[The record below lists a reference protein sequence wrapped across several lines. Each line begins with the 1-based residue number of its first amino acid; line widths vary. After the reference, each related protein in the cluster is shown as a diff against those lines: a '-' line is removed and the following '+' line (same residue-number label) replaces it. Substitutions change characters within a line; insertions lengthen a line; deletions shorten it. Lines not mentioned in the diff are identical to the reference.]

1 MSVKTFIRLLCV
13 LCVFSFGLPVVA
25 DEVYLANGDRISG
38 TVVKKAGDTLT
49 IKTDFAGEIGIAWDK
64 VVSVSTDVPV
74 VVQLDDATLI
84 AGTLARSG
92 DGTVSI
98 EGSNLVQAGQVPVA
112 RVALINPPA
121 PQNGVKLSGRANVGV
136 YIAKGNTDKE
146 AYHGDI
152 ESVARTKQN
161 RFTAGA
167 IYNQAL
173 DDGMESENN
182 AMAYLKYDHFFTE
195 KWYTYANTVLFKDDF
210 ADLNLRSSLG
220 LGAGYQ
226 FVESELTNLSLEGGL
241 SYVNEDFDLAPDD
254 SYPAARWSLNYDHFL
269 YPNRLQF
276 FHFHE
281 GLLGLQDTKDIIII
295 TRTGLRAMLT
305 DSFIATAEVDV
316 DWDNTP
322 SPGNDRVDTR
332 YLFNLGYGW

>member
-1 MSVKTFIRLLCV
+1 MKKLTGLVCV
-13 LCVFSFGLPVVA
+13 LCVFFTGLPALA
-25 DEVYLANGDRISG
+25 DEVYLANGDRVSG
-38 TVVKKAGDTLT
+38 TVVKKAGDVLT
-49 IKTDFAGEIGIAWDK
+49 VMTEFAGEIGIAWDK
-64 VVSVSTDVPV
+64 VVSVSTEAPV
-74 VVQLDDATLI
+74 VVQLDDATLLTG
-84 AGTLARSG
+84 ALARSG
-92 DGTVSI
+92 DGSVGI
-98 EGSNLVQAGQVPVA
+98 AGSGLVQAGQVPVA
-112 RVALINPPA
+112 QIAMINPPA
-121 PQNGVKLSGRANVGV
+121 PENGVKLSGRANAGV

-152 ESVARTKQN
+152 EAVARTKQN

-167 IYNQAL
+167 IYNQAVN
-173 DDGMESENN
+173 DGVESENN
-182 AMAYLKYDHFFTE
+182 ATAYLKYDHFLTE
-195 KWYTYANTVLFKDDF
+195 KWYSYANAVLFKDDF

-220 LGAGYQ
+220 VGAGYQ
-226 FVESELTNLSLEGGL
+226 FMESELTNLSLEGGL

-305 DSFIATAEVDV
+305 DNFTATAEVDV

>member
-1 MSVKTFIRLLCV
+1 VKKLTGLVCV
-13 LCVFSFGLPVVA
+13 LCVFFTGLPALA

-38 TVVKKAGDTLT
+38 TVVKKAGDVLT
-49 IKTDFAGEIGIAWDK
+49 VMTEFAGEIGIAWDK
-64 VVSVSTDVPV
+64 VVSVSTEAPV
-74 VVQLDDATLI
+74 VVQLDDATLLT
-84 AGTLARSG
+84 GTLARSG
-92 DGTVSI
+92 DGSVGI
-98 EGSNLVQAGQVPVA
+98 AGSGLVQAGQVPVA

-121 PQNGVKLSGRANVGV
+121 PENGVKLSGRANAGV

-152 ESVARTKQN
+152 EAVARTRQN

-167 IYNQAL
+167 IYNQAV
-173 DDGMESENN
+173 DDGVESENN
-182 AMAYLKYDHFFTE
+182 ATAYLKYDHFLTE
-195 KWYTYANTVLFKDDF
+195 KWYSYANAVLFKDDF

-226 FVESELTNLSLEGGL
+226 FMESELTNLSLEGGL

-305 DSFIATAEVDV
+305 DSFTATAEVDV

>member
-1 MSVKTFIRLLCV
+1 VKKLTGLVCV
-13 LCVFSFGLPVVA
+13 LCVFFTGLPALA
-25 DEVYLANGDRISG
+25 DEVYLSNGDRVSG
-38 TVVKKAGDTLT
+38 TVVKKAGDVLT
-49 IKTDFAGEIGIAWDK
+49 VMTEFAGEIGIAWDK
-64 VVSVSTDVPV
+64 VVSVSTEAPV
-74 VVQLDDATLI
+74 VVQLDDATLLT
-84 AGTLARSG
+84 GTLARSG
-92 DGTVSI
+92 DGSVGI
-98 EGSNLVQAGQVPVA
+98 AGSGLVQAGQVPVA

-121 PQNGVKLSGRANVGV
+121 PENGVKLSGRANAGV

-152 ESVARTKQN
+152 EAVARTRQN

-167 IYNQAL
+167 IYNQAV
-173 DDGMESENN
+173 DDGVESENN
-182 AMAYLKYDHFFTE
+182 ATAYLKYDHFLTE
-195 KWYTYANTVLFKDDF
+195 KWYSYANAVLFKDDF

-226 FVESELTNLSLEGGL
+226 FMESELTNLSLEGGL

-295 TRTGLRAMLT
+295 TRTGLRAMLIDGFT
-305 DSFIATAEVDV
+305 ATAEVDV

>member
-1 MSVKTFIRLLCV
+1 MKMLMRLLC
-13 LCVFSFGLPVVA
+13 LLWVFSLGLPAVA
-25 DEVYLANGDRISG
+25 DEVYLVNGDRVSG
-38 TVVKKAGDTLT
+38 TLITKAGDTLT
-49 IKTDFAGEIGIAWDK
+49 LKTDFAGEIGIAWDK
-64 VVSVSTDVPV
+64 VVSISTEAPV
-74 VVQLDDATLI
+74 VVQLDDATLLK
-84 AGTLARSG
+84 GTLARSG

-98 EGSNLVQAGQVPVA
+98 AGSGLVQAGQVPVA

-121 PQNGVKLSGRANVGV
+121 PQNGVKLSGRANAGV
-136 YIAKGNTDKE
+136 YAAKGNTDKE

-152 ESVARTKQN
+152 EAVARTKQN

-167 IYNQAL
+167 IYNQAVN
-173 DDGMESENN
+173 DGVESENN
-182 AMAYLKYDHFFTE
+182 ATAYLKYDHFLTE
-195 KWYTYANTVLFKDDF
+195 KWYSYANAVLFKDDF

-220 LGAGYQ
+220 VGAGYQ
-226 FVESELTNLSLEGGL
+226 FMESELTNLSLEGGL

-305 DSFIATAEVDV
+305 DNFTATAEVDV

>member
-1 MSVKTFIRLLCV
+1 VKKLTGLVCV
-13 LCVFSFGLPVVA
+13 LCVFFTGLPALA
-25 DEVYLANGDRISG
+25 DEVYLANGDRVSG
-38 TVVKKAGDTLT
+38 TVVKKAGDVLT
-49 IKTDFAGEIGIAWDK
+49 VMTEFAGEIGIAWDK
-64 VVSVSTDVPV
+64 VVSVSTEAPV
-74 VVQLDDATLI
+74 VVQLDDATLLT
-84 AGTLARSG
+84 GTLARSG
-92 DGTVSI
+92 DGSVGI
-98 EGSNLVQAGQVPVA
+98 AGSGLVQAGQVPVA
-112 RVALINPPA
+112 QIAMINPPA
-121 PQNGVKLSGRANVGV
+121 PENGVKLSGRANAGV

-152 ESVARTKQN
+152 EAVARTKQN

-167 IYNQAL
+167 IYNQAVN
-173 DDGMESENN
+173 DGVESENN
-182 AMAYLKYDHFFTE
+182 ATAYLKYDHFLTE
-195 KWYTYANTVLFKDDF
+195 KWYSYANAVLFKDDF

-220 LGAGYQ
+220 VGAGYQ
-226 FVESELTNLSLEGGL
+226 FMESELTNLSLEGGL

-305 DSFIATAEVDV
+305 DNFTATAEVDV

>member
-1 MSVKTFIRLLCV
+1 VKKLTGLVCV
-13 LCVFSFGLPVVA
+13 LCVFFTGLPALA
-25 DEVYLANGDRISG
+25 DEVYLSNGDRVSG
-38 TVVKKAGDTLT
+38 TVVKKAGDVLT
-49 IKTDFAGEIGIAWDK
+49 VMTEFAGEIGIAWDK
-64 VVSVSTDVPV
+64 VVSVSTEAPV
-74 VVQLDDATLI
+74 VVQLDDATLLT
-84 AGTLARSG
+84 GTLARSG
-92 DGTVSI
+92 DGSVGI
-98 EGSNLVQAGQVPVA
+98 AGSGLVQAGQVPVA

-121 PQNGVKLSGRANVGV
+121 PENGVKLSGRANAGF

-152 ESVARTKQN
+152 EAVARTRQN

-167 IYNQAL
+167 IYNQAV
-173 DDGMESENN
+173 DDGVESENN
-182 AMAYLKYDHFFTE
+182 ATAYLKYDHFLTE
-195 KWYTYANTVLFKDDF
+195 KWYSYANAVLFKDDF

-226 FVESELTNLSLEGGL
+226 FMESELTNLSLEGGL

-295 TRTGLRAMLT
+295 TRTGLRAMLIDGFT
-305 DSFIATAEVDV
+305 ATAEVDV

>member
-1 MSVKTFIRLLCV
+1 VKMLMRLLC
-13 LCVFSFGLPVVA
+13 LLWVFSLGLPAVA
-25 DEVYLANGDRISG
+25 DEVYLVNGDRVSG
-38 TVVKKAGDTLT
+38 TLITKAGDTLT
-49 IKTDFAGEIGIAWDK
+49 LKTDFAGEIGIAWDK
-64 VVSVSTDVPV
+64 VVSISTEAPV
-74 VVQLDDATLI
+74 VVQLDDATLLK
-84 AGTLARSG
+84 GTLARSG

-98 EGSNLVQAGQVPVA
+98 AGSGLVQAGQVPVA

-121 PQNGVKLSGRANVGV
+121 PQNGVKLSGRANAGV
-136 YIAKGNTDKE
+136 YAAKGNTDKE

-152 ESVARTKQN
+152 EAVARTKQN

-173 DDGMESENN
+173 DDGVESENN
-182 AMAYLKYDHFFTE
+182 ATAYLKYDHFFTE
-195 KWYTYANTVLFKDDF
+195 KWYSYANTVLFKDDF
-210 ADLNLRSSLG
+210 ADLNLRTTLG

-226 FVESELTNLSLEGGL
+226 FIESELTNLSLEGGL
-241 SYVNEDFDLAPDD
+241 SYVNEDFDLADD
-254 SYPAARWSLNYDHFL
+254 ESYPAGRWSLNYDHFL
-269 YPNRLQF
+269 YPKKLQF

-281 GLLGLQDTKDIIII
+281 GLLGLEDTNDIIII
-295 TRTGLRAMLT
+295 SRTGLRAMLT
-305 DSFIATAEVDV
+305 DSFSATAQVDV

>member
-1 MSVKTFIRLLCV
+1 MKKLTGLVCV
-13 LCVFSFGLPVVA
+13 LCVFFTGLPALA
-25 DEVYLANGDRISG
+25 DEVYLSNGDRVSG
-38 TVVKKAGDTLT
+38 TVVKKAGDVLT
-49 IKTDFAGEIGIAWDK
+49 VMTEFAGEIGIAWDK
-64 VVSVSTDVPV
+64 VVSVSTEAPV
-74 VVQLDDATLI
+74 VVQLDDATLLT
-84 AGTLARSG
+84 GTLARSG
-92 DGTVSI
+92 DGSVGI
-98 EGSNLVQAGQVPVA
+98 AGSGLVQAGQVPVA

-121 PQNGVKLSGRANVGV
+121 PENGVKLSGRANAGV

-152 ESVARTKQN
+152 EAVARTRQN

-167 IYNQAL
+167 IYNQAV
-173 DDGMESENN
+173 DDGVESENN
-182 AMAYLKYDHFFTE
+182 ATAYLKYDHFLTE
-195 KWYTYANTVLFKDDF
+195 KWYSYANAVLFKDDF

-226 FVESELTNLSLEGGL
+226 FMESELTNLSLEGGL

-295 TRTGLRAMLT
+295 TRTGLRAMLIDGFT
-305 DSFIATAEVDV
+305 ATAEVDV

>member
-1 MSVKTFIRLLCV
+1 MKKLTGLVCV
-13 LCVFSFGLPVVA
+13 LCVFFTGLPALA
-25 DEVYLANGDRISG
+25 DEVYLANGDRVSG
-38 TVVKKAGDTLT
+38 TVVKKAGDVLT
-49 IKTDFAGEIGIAWDK
+49 VMTEFAGEIGIAWDK
-64 VVSVSTDVPV
+64 VVSVSTEAPV
-74 VVQLDDATLI
+74 VVQLDDATLLT
-84 AGTLARSG
+84 GTLARSG
-92 DGTVSI
+92 DGSVGI
-98 EGSNLVQAGQVPVA
+98 AGSGLVQAGQVPVA

-121 PQNGVKLSGRANVGV
+121 PENGVKLSGRANAGV

-152 ESVARTKQN
+152 EAVARTRQN

-167 IYNQAL
+167 IYNQAV
-173 DDGMESENN
+173 DDGVESENN
-182 AMAYLKYDHFFTE
+182 ATAYLKYDHFLTE
-195 KWYTYANTVLFKDDF
+195 KWYSYANAVLFKDDF

-226 FVESELTNLSLEGGL
+226 FMESELTNLSLEGGL

-305 DSFIATAEVDV
+305 DSFTATAEVDV

>member
-1 MSVKTFIRLLCV
+1 VKKLTGLVCV
-13 LCVFSFGLPVVA
+13 LCVFFTGLPALA
-25 DEVYLANGDRISG
+25 DEVYLANGDRVSG
-38 TVVKKAGDTLT
+38 TVVKKAGDVLT
-49 IKTDFAGEIGIAWDK
+49 VMTEFAGEIGIAWDK
-64 VVSVSTDVPV
+64 VVSVSTEAPV
-74 VVQLDDATLI
+74 VVQLDDATLLTG
-84 AGTLARSG
+84 ALARSG
-92 DGTVSI
+92 DGSVGI
-98 EGSNLVQAGQVPVA
+98 AGSGLVQAGQVPVA
-112 RVALINPPA
+112 QIAMINPPA
-121 PQNGVKLSGRANVGV
+121 PENGVKLSGRANAGV

-152 ESVARTKQN
+152 EAVARTKQN

-167 IYNQAL
+167 IYNQAVN
-173 DDGMESENN
+173 DGVESENN
-182 AMAYLKYDHFFTE
+182 ATAYLKYDHFLTE
-195 KWYTYANTVLFKDDF
+195 KWYSYANAVLFKDDF

-220 LGAGYQ
+220 VGAGYQ
-226 FVESELTNLSLEGGL
+226 FMESELTNLSLEGGL

-305 DSFIATAEVDV
+305 DNFTATAEVDV

>member
-1 MSVKTFIRLLCV
+1 VVSL
-13 LCVFSFGLPVVA
+13 GLPALA
-25 DEVYLANGDRISG
+25 DEVYLVNGDRISG
-38 TVVKKAGDTLT
+38 TVVKKAGDILTL
-49 IKTDFAGEIGIAWDK
+49 KTDFAGEIGIAWDK
-64 VVSVSTDVPV
+64 IVSVSTEAPV
-74 VVQLDDATLI
+74 VVQLDDATLLT
-84 AGTLARSG
+84 GTLARSG
-92 DGTVSI
+92 DGSLGI
-98 EGSNLVQAGQVPVA
+98 AGSGLVQASQVPVA

-121 PQNGVKLSGRANVGV
+121 PENGVKLSGRANAGV

-152 ESVARTKQN
+152 EAVARTKQN

-167 IYNQAL
+167 IYNQAK
-173 DDGMESENN
+173 DHGVESENN
-182 AMAYLKYDHFFTE
+182 ATAYLKYDHFLTE
-195 KWYTYANTVLFKDDF
+195 KWYTYANAVLFKDDF

-295 TRTGLRAMLT
+295 SRTGLRAMLT
-305 DSFIATAEVDV
+305 DSFTATAEVDV

>member
-1 MSVKTFIRLLCV
+1 
-13 LCVFSFGLPVVA
+13 
-25 DEVYLANGDRISG
+25 VYLANGDRVSG
-38 TVVKKAGDTLT
+38 TVVKKAGDVLT
-49 IKTDFAGEIGIAWDK
+49 VMTEFAGEIGIAWDK
-64 VVSVSTDVPV
+64 VVSVSTEAPV
-74 VVQLDDATLI
+74 VVQLDDATLLTG
-84 AGTLARSG
+84 ALARSG
-92 DGTVSI
+92 DGSVGI
-98 EGSNLVQAGQVPVA
+98 AGSGLVQAGQVPVA
-112 RVALINPPA
+112 QIAMINPPA
-121 PQNGVKLSGRANVGV
+121 PENGVKLSGRANAGV

-152 ESVARTKQN
+152 EAVARTKQN

-167 IYNQAL
+167 IYNQAVN
-173 DDGMESENN
+173 DGVESENN
-182 AMAYLKYDHFFTE
+182 ATAYLKYDHFLTE
-195 KWYTYANTVLFKDDF
+195 KWYSYANAVLFKDDF

-220 LGAGYQ
+220 VGAGYQ
-226 FVESELTNLSLEGGL
+226 FMESELTNLSLEGGL

-305 DSFIATAEVDV
+305 DNFTATAEVDV

>member
-1 MSVKTFIRLLCV
+1 MKTLIRLLGV
-13 LCVFSFGLPVVA
+13 LWVIYPGLTALA

-38 TVVKKAGDTLT
+38 TVIKMAGDSLTL
-49 IKTDFAGEIGIAWDK
+49 KTDFAGEIEIAWGK
-64 VVSVSTDVPV
+64 VVSVSTEAPV
-74 VVQLDDATLI
+74 VLQLDDATRIVGRL
-84 AGTLARSG
+84 AGS
-92 DGTVSI
+92 S
-98 EGSNLVQAGQVPVA
+98 EGNISVVDNELVQAGQIPVG

-121 PQNGVKLSGRANVGV
+121 PQNGVKLSGRANVGI

-173 DDGMESENN
+173 DDGVESENN
-182 AMAYLKYDHFFTE
+182 ATAYLKYDHFFTE
-195 KWYTYANTVLFKDDF
+195 KWYSYANAVLFKDDF
-210 ADLNLRSSLG
+210 ADLNLRTNLG

-226 FVESELTNLSLEGGL
+226 FIESDLTNLSLEGGL
-241 SYVNEDFDLAPDD
+241 SYVNEDFELAEDQN
-254 SYPAARWSLNYDHFL
+254 YPAARWSLNYDHFL
-269 YPNRLQF
+269 YPKLLQF

-281 GLLGLQDTKDIIII
+281 GLLGLEDTNDIIII

-305 DSFIATAEVDV
+305 DGFTATAQVDA

-322 SPGNDRVDTR
+322 APGNDRVDTR
-332 YLFNLGYGW
+332 YMFNLGYGW

>member
-1 MSVKTFIRLLCV
+1 MKTFIRLLCV

-38 TVVKKAGDTLT
+38 TLVKKAGDTLT
-49 IKTDFAGEIGIAWDK
+49 VMTDYAGEIGIAWDK
-64 VVSVSTDVPV
+64 VVSVSTEALV
-74 VVQLDDATLI
+74 VLQLDDATLI
-84 AGTLARSG
+84 KGTLARSG
-92 DGTVSI
+92 DGAVSI
-98 EGSNLVQAGQVPVA
+98 EGNELVQASRVPTA
-112 RVALINPPA
+112 RIALINPPA
-121 PQNGVKLSGRANVGV
+121 PQNGVKLSGRANAGV

-146 AYHGDI
+146 AYHADI
-152 ESVARTKQN
+152 EAVARTKQN

-173 DDGMESENN
+173 DNDVESENN
-182 AMAYLKYDHFFTE
+182 ATAYLKYDHFFTD
-195 KWYTYANTVLFKDDF
+195 KWYSYANTVLFKDDF
-210 ADLNLRSSLG
+210 ADLNLRTTLG

-226 FVESELTNLSLEGGL
+226 FIESELTNLSLEGGL
-241 SYVNEDFDLAPDD
+241 SYVNEDFELAPDE

-281 GLLGLQDTKDIIII
+281 GLLGLEDTNDIIII
-295 TRTGLRAMLT
+295 TRTGLRAMLIDGFT
-305 DSFIATAEVDV
+305 ATAEVDL

>member
-1 MSVKTFIRLLCV
+1 MNKFLRLLSVSCALFFLAV
-13 LCVFSFGLPVVA
+13 PVSA
-25 DEVYLANGDRISG
+25 DEVYLANGDRVSG
-38 TVVKKAGDTLT
+38 TVIKKQGDILTL
-49 IKTDFAGEIGIAWDK
+49 KTDFAGEIEIAWDK
-64 VVSVSTDVPV
+64 VVTVSTEAPV
-74 VVQLDDATLI
+74 VVQLDDATLLK
-84 AGTLARSG
+84 GTLARSD
-92 DGTVSI
+92 DGSVGI
-98 EGSNLVQAGQVPVA
+98 AGSELVQAGQVPVA

-121 PQNGVKLSGRANVGV
+121 PQNGVKLSGRANAGV

-146 AYHGDI
+146 SYHGDI
-152 ESVARTKQN
+152 EAIARTKQN

-173 DDGMESENN
+173 DDGVESENN
-182 AMAYLKYDHFFTE
+182 ATAYLKYDHFFTD

-210 ADLNLRSSLG
+210 ADLNLRTSLG

-226 FVESELTNLSLEGGL
+226 FIESELTNLSLEGGL

-269 YPNRLQF
+269 YPDRLQF

-305 DSFIATAEVDV
+305 DSFTATAEVDV

>member
-1 MSVKTFIRLLCV
+1 MKKLTGLVCV
-13 LCVFSFGLPVVA
+13 LCVFFTGLPALA
-25 DEVYLANGDRISG
+25 DEVYLANGDRVSG
-38 TVVKKAGDTLT
+38 TVVKKAGDVLT
-49 IKTDFAGEIGIAWDK
+49 VMTEFAGEIGIAWDK
-64 VVSVSTDVPV
+64 VVSVSTEAPV
-74 VVQLDDATLI
+74 VVQLDDATLLT
-84 AGTLARSG
+84 GTLARSG
-92 DGTVSI
+92 DGSVGI
-98 EGSNLVQAGQVPVA
+98 AGSGLVQAGQVPVA
-112 RVALINPPA
+112 QIAMINPPA
-121 PQNGVKLSGRANVGV
+121 PENGVKLSGRANAGV

-152 ESVARTKQN
+152 EAVARTKQN

-167 IYNQAL
+167 IYNQAVN
-173 DDGMESENN
+173 DGVESENN
-182 AMAYLKYDHFFTE
+182 ATAYLKYDHFLTE
-195 KWYTYANTVLFKDDF
+195 KWYSYANAVLFKDDF

-220 LGAGYQ
+220 VGAGYQ
-226 FVESELTNLSLEGGL
+226 FMESELTNLSLEGGL

-305 DSFIATAEVDV
+305 DNFTATAEVDV